1 MLRTGLLF
9 VAVSVGLS
17 WWACCPAGQL
27 ETRSGLPRVR
37 IAADGRTFQTD
48 DGRPFV
54 PIGLNY
60 FRPGTGWAPQLWKQ
74 FDARATREDFGRMK
88 QLGVT
93 CVRVFLTYGSFF
105 TESDRLHEEGLA
117 RFDQLLD
124 IAQEHGIYIHPTG
137 PDHWEGLPRWARTD
151 RIADE
156 QVLSALETFWKLF
169 AERYRGRNVIF
180 AYDLLNEPQVG
191 WDSPAMRA
199 AWNRWLHARYGSAEK
214 VAQAWQVEPASVQWG
229 QQPPPAPN
237 DSAGHRQLLDYQ
249 DFRES
254 VADEWTRHR
263 WRQSSRPTRMRWSRW
278 A

>member
-9 VAVSVGLS
+9 VAVSVGLT

-37 IAADGRTFQTD
+37 IAADGRTFETD

-93 CVRVFLTYGSFF
+93 CVRVFLAYGSFF
-105 TESDRLHEEGLA
+105 TESDTLHEEGLA

-151 RIADE
+151 RMADQ
-156 QVLSALETFWKLF
+156 QVLGPGDILEAVCRTLPRQKRDL
-169 AERYRGRNVIF
+169 RLR
-180 AYDLLNEPQVG
+180 LLNEPQVG
-191 WDSPAMRA
+191 WDSPAMCD

-214 VAQAWQVEPASVQWG
+214 AAQAWQVEPASVQWG
-229 QQPPPAPN
+229 QQPPPAPTTRLATGN
-237 DSAGHRQLLDYQ
+237 CWTTRISASRSRTSGRG
-249 DFRES
+249 
-254 VADEWTRHR
+254 AR
-263 WRQSSRPTRMRWSRW
+263 WRQSSRPTRMCWSRW